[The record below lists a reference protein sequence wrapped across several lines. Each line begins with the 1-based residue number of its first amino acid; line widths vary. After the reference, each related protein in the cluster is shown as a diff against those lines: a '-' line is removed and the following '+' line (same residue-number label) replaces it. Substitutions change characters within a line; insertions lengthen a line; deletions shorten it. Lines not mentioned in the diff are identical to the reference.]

1 MPHISPM
8 FLFHGGEENTLPAMF
23 SSLPTSLWT
32 RQEEKGSGRNLGP
45 PFMVQHRLSLPGCL
59 PCLPHPALGGFLQ
72 HSWRFTRAGYRLFH
86 TRGPQSGMP
95 CTSPTWKIL
104 SGPNSNHI
112 LPSFPTPLRVT
123 YSLLLL
129 CGQNT
134 VIALNT
140 SVTVLS
146 ITQSNDLLSCT
157 KKTSI
162 LSIDYRPLE
171 QGRWASCTLSVPGAH
186 GKFER
191 IELTQLPSPPPP
203 VSSPKNHL
211 NRSLIGC
218 QVLVLGSLYFA
229 LLSICQQ
236 H

>member
-1 MPHISPM
+1 MHA
-8 FLFHGGEENTLPAMF
+8 TD
-23 SSLPTSLWT
+23 
-32 RQEEKGSGRNLGP
+32 
-45 PFMVQHRLSLPGCL
+45 C
-59 PCLPHPALGGFLQ
+59 
-72 HSWRFTRAGYRLFH
+72 H

-104 SGPNSNHI
+104 SGPNSYHI

-129 CGQNT
+129 RGQNT
-134 VIALNT
+134 VIALYT

-157 KKTSI
+157 KKKKSV
-162 LSIDYRPLE
+162 LSIDYKPLE
-171 QGRWASCTLSVPGAH
+171 QGQWVSCTLSVPGAH

-218 QVLVLGSLYFA
+218 QVLVLGSLI
-229 LLSICQQ
+229 LLCCQFVNSIEINLLVEE
-236 H
+236 HVKIRM